1 MDGLFKELEK
11 IQLGGDLLSQLD
23 IFQSNQQQQS
33 PDPPPRKDKDLR
45 RIHLDASPHPEYGL
59 LDENLWVPEMTWP
72 SYDDFTDQEYEE
84 AYRVFLQE
92 QMAID
97 RMPGLENQDDS
108 SILPLGVFIDV
119 AHAPGGLR

>member
-11 IQLGGDLLSQLD
+11 MQIGGGELLSQLD
-23 IFQSNQQQQS
+23 IFQGTPQTS
-33 PDPPPRKDKDLR
+33 PVPPPRKDKELR
-45 RIHLDASPHPEYGL
+45 RIHLDASPGFTQPP

-92 QMAID
+92 QMAINS
-97 RMPGLENQDDS
+97 MPGLGSRDDS
-108 SILPLGVFIDV
+108 TILPLGVFLDV
-119 AHAPGGLR
+119 SHAPGGVR